1 MARESTVCTM
11 HSAYTFILIVVG
23 PFDEIGVVA
32 GGYIGIEAQ
41 LYEVAKQ

>member
-1 MARESTVCTM
+1 MRNAETDVASF
-11 HSAYTFILIVVG
+11 SLIVVG